1 MCYNNDIK
9 RYNNRHF
16 HCRIVSLEMA
26 TNMSTEIT
34 VLCDQSDCELSK
46 PLRMAVVEDKLLVL
60 GDVGKLIYVSDG
72 KSNCSQ

>member
-1 MCYNNDIK
+1 
-9 RYNNRHF
+9 
-16 HCRIVSLEMA
+16 MA